1 MGGTPPLI
9 PLHEVSQRT
18 PRSLRSALW
27 LPGCPPEHL
36 VPIPRPFPLQ
46 VLLRRTP
53 GEDPGS
59 HLNPRVGRPPA
70 TETGLNGQAFDL

>member
-46 VLLRRTP
+46 AKKEALQTTQLQCNIITFRNKVNRINKL
-53 GEDPGS
+53 GC
-59 HLNPRVGRPPA
+59 N
-70 TETGLNGQAFDL
+70 

>member
-9 PLHEVSQRT
+9 PLYEVSQRT
-18 PRSLRSALW
+18 PRSLRSALR

-46 VLLRRTP
+46 ATRTL
-53 GEDPGS
+53 EYEMADS
-59 HLNPRVGRPPA
+59 PP
-70 TETGLNGQAFDL
+70 